1 MKLGIYSDMGTQTCK
16 GYPGSEFYILT
27 DSKTFADWG
36 VDMLKM
42 DCCNGGSGM
51 KIHIQKKKEKKGGGG
66 GTKKT
71 LKPKKNL
78 SLLSV
83 HVFQGMKQWD
93 IS

>member
-1 MKLGIYSDMGTQTCK
+1 MGTQTCK

-51 KIHIQKKKEKKGGGG
+51 KIGLYTNNHKKRGGG

-71 LKPKKNL
+71 LKQKKNRF
-78 SLLSV
+78 LLTEN
-83 HVFQGMKQWD
+83 VFKGKKKWD

>member
-51 KIHIQKKKEKKGGGG
+51 EIGLYTKNHKKGGG

-71 LKPKKNL
+71 LKQKKPL
-78 SLLSV
+78 SL
-83 HVFQGMKQWD
+83 
-93 IS
+93 

>member
-51 KIHIQKKKEKKGGGG
+51 KIGLYTNNHKKRG